1 MNLQPLSQ
9 AKTLGDWAYL
19 GIQKHF
25 QKILKHEPNVLQD
38 RDPEELH
45 QMRVGMRRLRSAV
58 TGFAVAV
65 DLPKAAA
72 DKQIGKIARSLGT
85 LRDIDVLQEALQN
98 RYQPSLPDKERPIVK
113 KVLTQLKKQRQKA
126 LKQVR
131 ATLLKDKDYQKLK
144 QALQKWLGKPKYR
157 EFARMPVE
165 EVLPDLLLPHVS
177 QLLLHPGWLLGMN
190 VDNSESDIPQNLT
203 SQAVE
208 SLIAARGPVLH
219 SLRKQAKRV
228 RYQMSLFTDLYGS
241 TYEAYVEDMKQL
253 QEVLGDI
260 QDSLVLAEFLGNVLG
275 SNIGT
280 QAPKFAQLLIQN
292 RYQAWQKWETLQHRY
307 LSAHTRD
314 AFYQELLQP
323 MMDESNNG
331 SKRQEDTYVEVG
343 N

>member
-72 DKQIGKIARSLGT
+72 DKQIGKIARSLGI

-98 RYQPSLPDKERPIVK
+98 RYQPSLPKKERPIVK
-113 KVLTQLKKQRQKA
+113 KVLAQLEKQRQKA

-131 ATLLKDKDYQKLK
+131 ATLKNKDYQKLK
-144 QALQKWLGKPKYR
+144 QALQGWLEKPNYR

-165 EVLPDLLLPHVS
+165 EVLPDLLLPGTS
-177 QLLLHPGWLLGMN
+177 QLLLHPGWLLGANMN
-190 VDNSESDIPQNLT
+190 HSESDIPQNLT
-203 SQAVE
+203 SQTVE
-208 SLIAARGPVLH
+208 LLIAARGPVLH
-219 SLRKQAKRV
+219 GLRKQAKRV

-241 TYEAYVEDMKQL
+241 TYETYVEDMKQL

-260 QDSLVLAEFLGNVLG
+260 QDSLVLAEFLSNVLG
-275 SNIGT
+275 SDLGT
-280 QAPKFAQLLIQN
+280 RAPKFAQLLVQN

-307 LSAHTRD
+307 LSAHTRH
-314 AFYQELLQP
+314 AFRQELLQP
-323 MMDESNNG
+323 MVDVSNNG
-331 SKRQEDTYVEVG
+331 SKHQEDKYVEAG